1 MGNIVSTGQHTRP
14 SDRRVKEDI
23 LDVDTKEAMDQ
34 IANVRIVE
42 YNYKP
47 EFAEQWG
54 LSEENRHRV
63 GVIAQ
68 ELAEVIPDAVRDSG
82 EFLTVDDTRL
92 FYSTVSFTIVDI
104 AMYRVQVAAA
114 QELYRLTGNLE
125 CKIDQVEK
133 ISAKLARFA
142 QKRKQM
148 GSMASGLS
156 DLTTILNG
164 YGGGKKLTDGIDDSK
179 NVESKA
185 VLSQSRL
192 SLASSAPS
200 IDPSMIGSAS
210 QAGGYARRRRGKY
223 AREQTLCSS
232 KITQCTMFILVIV
245 MALVS
250 SSIEFNWCLIVC
262 FSA

>member
-92 FYSTVSFTIVDI
+92 FYSTVSFTIFDI
-104 AMYRVQVAAA
+104 AMYRV
-114 QELYRLTGNLE
+114 
-125 CKIDQVEK
+125 
-133 ISAKLARFA
+133 
-142 QKRKQM
+142 
-148 GSMASGLS
+148 
-156 DLTTILNG
+156 
-164 YGGGKKLTDGIDDSK
+164 
-179 NVESKA
+179 
-185 VLSQSRL
+185 
-192 SLASSAPS
+192 
-200 IDPSMIGSAS
+200 
-210 QAGGYARRRRGKY
+210 
-223 AREQTLCSS
+223 
-232 KITQCTMFILVIV
+232 
-245 MALVS
+245 
-250 SSIEFNWCLIVC
+250 
-262 FSA
+262 